1 MKKLFILLT
10 AAMMA
15 AGMMAQDVIYRV
27 NYDTINAKVLTVTTA
42 EITYKLADYEDGP
55 LFTLPTYDIAA
66 IRFANGVFQYFSA
79 PQDELAAQP
88 IDEQPIDEQP
98 ASLPLICEGN
108 TYYYNGQA
116 MDQGDML
123 EWYARQNCQAAY
135 EQFSSA
141 RKMTIAGWVF
151 LGIGAAME
159 VGAGVCAAT
168 YLWQRYEAGESS
180 QSSSANRLTTWQ
192 RNPNYTPNPLRSA
205 AIGLTVSALAFEAA
219 CVPLLVV
226 GYHKMHSSVDV
237 YNEECV
243 TAQSRP
249 YWTLQASANGLGLAL
264 NF

>member
-10 AAMMA
+10 AVMMA

-79 PQDELAAQP
+79 PQDELAEEP
-88 IDEQPIDEQP
+88 IDEQPVYEQP

-135 EQFSSA
+135 EQFYSA

-168 YLWQRYEAGESS
+168 YIWQRYESS
-180 QSSSANRLTTWQ
+180 KSSANRLTALQ
-192 RNPNYTPNPLRSA
+192 ENPNYTPLHPLQTT

-226 GYHKMHSSVDV
+226 GYHRMHSSVDV

-249 YWTLQASANGLGLAL
+249 YWTLQTSANGLGLAL